1 MDQPVASCDV
11 KDGGS
16 LESPAI
22 LRPLGGGD
30 AVGIDGGNAAGG
42 SDGKTVG
49 AGNAAGEFGGD
60 GGDAVGNA
68 GANAGSNLGLSAA
81 AGIDGGNTADGL
93 PGTER
98 AGGWLGGAANGATSG
113 SDGRDTVGG
122 ALTGDP
128 PGGSKLGGAST
139 LERGATIRDAS
150 NFGGSPATGTADCP
164 EANAI
169 SGIPSGGGS
178 FAHSPILAGS
188 GTGGRLGKTPPS
200 EAIASESTTMG
211 LANITE

>member
-22 LRPLGGGD
+22 LRPLGDGN
-30 AVGIDGGNAAGG
+30 AVGIAGGNAGG
-42 SDGKTVG
+42 
-49 AGNAAGEFGGD
+49 GGD
-60 GGDAVGNA
+60 GKAAGVCGDTVGNA
-68 GANAGSNLGLSAA
+68 GAITGSGLGLSAA
-81 AGIDGGNTADGL
+81 AGIDGGNTAEGIADGNGL
-93 PGTER
+93 TGTDR
-98 AGGWLGGAANGATSG
+98 TGGWLGGGANGATSG
-113 SDGRDTVGG
+113 SDGRDTAGG
-122 ALTGDP
+122 ALTGAP
-128 PGGSKLGGAST
+128 PGGNKLGGAST
-139 LERGATIRDAS
+139 LGRGATIRDAS
-150 NFGGSPATGTADCP
+150 NFGGSPTTGTAACP

-169 SGIPSGGGS
+169 SGISCGGGS

-211 LANITE
+211 LANTAE